1 MSPAHVWLQVK
12 QRAKPPLHFEMN
24 IAEEIFK
31 KANPDAVAIFY
42 DGQETTYAELDKKS
56 AAIAGQLRPLIE
68 SLPCPRVGLQCPD
81 GVDYIAH
88 ALGIL
93 RAGGCFVPI
102 APELS
107 ALERERLIEEV
118 HLDVIVK
125 QTQAGAVLLESPDH
139 ASPPP
144 DWIKPLTEIR
154 PAFIRFTSGTTGS
167 AKGITL
173 SHKTLLDRIT
183 AANAG
188 LGITPADRILW
199 VLPMSHHFAVS
210 IMLYL
215 WHGAGI
221 VLPHS
226 NLPGDLLEASK
237 RCGATVLY
245 AAPFHYEMLCG
256 AASGEGIH
264 WRLAVSTTA
273 PLSTSTAQAFHK
285 KFGLC
290 PAQALGIIEVG
301 LPCLNSP
308 APEFRPASIGRPQP
322 SFQAKLK
329 DSQLLLRGP
338 GCLDAYLSP
347 WKPRA
352 DILDGDGWFATGD
365 IAEIDEQGFI
375 TLLGRTSTA
384 ISIAGMKFFPDEVEF
399 VLNAHPAVE
408 CSRVIARKHPDFG
421 MVPIA
426 EVVAAAGVEPP
437 TRLDLLKLCRREL
450 SAHKVPVEIHFV
462 EKIPLTPSGKIKRQ

>member
-1 MSPAHVWLQVK
+1 
-12 QRAKPPLHFEMN
+12 MN

-31 KANPDAVAIFY
+31 KANPAAVAIFH
-42 DGQETTYAELDKKS
+42 DRQETTYAELDKKS
-56 AAIAGQLRPLIE
+56 TAFAERIRPLIE
-68 SLPCPRVGLQCPD
+68 NLPCPRVGLDWPD
-81 GVDYIAH
+81 GAEYIAC

-107 ALERERLIEEV
+107 ASERERLIEEV
-118 HLDVIVK
+118 HLDVIIK
-125 QTQAGAVLLESPDH
+125 QTQDGAVLLESPAH
-139 ASPPP
+139 SSPPC

-173 SHKTLLDRIT
+173 SHKTLLERIK
-183 AANAG
+183 AANDG

-215 WHGAGI
+215 WHGARI
-221 VLPHS
+221 VLPQS
-226 NLPGDLLEASK
+226 NLPGDILEASK

-308 APEFRPASIGRPQP
+308 TPEFRPASIGRPQP
-322 SFQAKLK
+322 SFEAKLK

-347 WKPRA
+347 WKPRT

-384 ISIAGMKFFPDEVEF
+384 ISIAGMKFFPDEVEL
-399 VLNAHPAVE
+399 VLNGHPAVE
-408 CSRVIARKHPDFG
+408 CSRVTARKHSDFG

-426 EVVAAAGVEPP
+426 EVVLASGVEPP
-437 TRLDLLKLCRREL
+437 SRLDLLRMCRREL

-462 EKIPLTPSGKIKRQ
+462 EKIPLTPSGKIKRP

>member
-1 MSPAHVWLQVK
+1 
-12 QRAKPPLHFEMN
+12 MN

-31 KANPDAVAIFY
+31 KADPAAVAIFHA
-42 DGQETTYAELDKKS
+42 GQETTYAELDKKS
-56 AAIAGQLRPLIE
+56 AAIAGQLRPLFE

-81 GVDYIAH
+81 GADYIAH

-102 APELS
+102 ATELS
-107 ALERERLIEEV
+107 GPERERLIEEV

-125 QTQAGAVLLESPDH
+125 QTQACGVLLESPAH

-183 AANAG
+183 AANDR

-273 PLSTSTAQAFHK
+273 PLSTSTAERFSK
-285 KFGLC
+285 KFGIY
-290 PAQALGIIEVG
+290 PSQALGIIEVG
-301 LPCLNSP
+301 LPCLNFPTP
-308 APEFRPASIGRPQP
+308 ARRPASIGRPQA
-322 SFQAKLK
+322 SFQAKLQ

-347 WKPRA
+347 WQPRSE
-352 DILDGDGWFATGD
+352 ILDDEGWFATGD
-365 IAEIDEQGFI
+365 IAEIDDEGFI

-384 ISIAGMKFFPDEVEF
+384 ISIGGMKFFPDEVEA
-399 VLNAHPAVE
+399 VLNTHPAVQL
-408 CSRVIARKHPDFG
+408 SRVMARSHPDFG
-421 MVPIA
+421 MVPVA
-426 EVVAAAGVEPP
+426 EVVLVSGAPAPP
-437 TRLDLLKLCRREL
+437 RLELLKLCRREL
-450 SAHKVPVEIHFV
+450 SAHKVPIEIRFV
-462 EKIPLTPSGKIKRQ
+462 DDIPQTPSGKIKRQ

>member
-1 MSPAHVWLQVK
+1 
-12 QRAKPPLHFEMN
+12 MN
-24 IAEEIFK
+24 IAEEIFR
-31 KANPDAVAIFY
+31 KADPNAVAVCH
-42 DGQETTYAELDKKS
+42 DGQETTYAALDKKS
-56 AAIAGQLRPLIE
+56 AAIAGRLRPLIE

-81 GVDYIAH
+81 GVDYIAY

-107 ALERERLIEEV
+107 ASERCRLIEEV
-118 HLDVIVK
+118 RLDVIVK
-125 QTQAGAVLLESPDH
+125 QTDVGAVLLESLAH
-139 ASPPP
+139 SSPPP

-154 PAFIRFTSGTTGS
+154 AAFIRFTSGTTGH

-173 SHKTLLDRIT
+173 SHQTLLDRIT
-183 AANAG
+183 AANDG

-215 WHGAGI
+215 WNGAGI
-221 VLPHS
+221 VLPLS
-226 NLPGDLLEASK
+226 SLPGDLIEASK
-237 RCGATVLY
+237 RTRATVLY
-245 AAPFHYEMLCG
+245 AAPFHYEMLSSCDG
-256 AASGEGIH
+256 HADVH

-273 PLSTSTAQAFHK
+273 ALSPSTAEK
-285 KFGLC
+285 ISKRFGIF
-290 PAQALGIIEVG
+290 PSQALGIIEVG

-308 APEFRPASIGRPQP
+308 APDLRPASIGLPQP

-347 WKPRA
+347 WQPRSE
-352 DILDGDGWFATGD
+352 ILDDEGWFPTGD
-365 IAEIDEQGFI
+365 IAEIDTQGFI
-375 TLLGRTSTA
+375 TLHGRTSTA
-384 ISIAGMKFFPDEVEF
+384 ISIGGMKFFPDEVEA
-399 VLNAHPAVE
+399 VLSTHPAVE
-408 CSRVIARKHPDFG
+408 LSRVFARLHPDFG

-426 EVVAAAGVEPP
+426 EVVIAAGVEPP
-437 TRLDLLKLCRREL
+437 SRLDLLKLCRREL
-450 SAHKVPVEIHFV
+450 SAHKIPVEIHFV
-462 EKIPLTPSGKIKRQ
+462 EKIQLTPSGKIKRQ

>member
-1 MSPAHVWLQVK
+1 
-12 QRAKPPLHFEMN
+12 MN

-31 KANPDAVAIFY
+31 KANPAAVAIFH
-42 DGQETTYAELDKKS
+42 DGQEKTYAELDKKS
-56 AAIAGQLRPLIE
+56 AAFAEKIRPLIE
-68 SLPCPRVGLQCPD
+68 NLPCPRVGLDCPD
-81 GVDYIAH
+81 GAEYIAC

-107 ALERERLIEEV
+107 APERERLIKQA
-118 HLDVIVK
+118 HLDVIIK
-125 QTQAGAVLLESPDH
+125 QNRDGAVLLESPAH
-139 ASPPP
+139 ASPSP

-167 AKGITL
+167 AKGVTL
-173 SHKTLLDRIT
+173 SHKTLLERIT
-183 AANAG
+183 AANEG

-215 WHGAGI
+215 CHGAGI
-221 VLPHS
+221 VVPRS

-256 AASGEGIH
+256 AASGDGIQ

-285 KFGLC
+285 KFGIC

-308 APEFRPASIGRPQP
+308 APELRPASIGRPQP
-322 SFQAKLK
+322 SFQAKLR

-347 WKPRA
+347 WKTRA
-352 DILDGDGWFATGD
+352 DILDGEGWFATGD
-365 IAEIDEQGFI
+365 IAERDEEGFV

-384 ISIAGMKFFPDEVEF
+384 ISIAGMKFFPDEVEL
-399 VLNAHPAVE
+399 VLNAHPAVQ
-408 CSRVIARKHPDFG
+408 CSRVMARSHPDFG

-426 EVVAAAGVEPP
+426 EVVVAAGVEAPS
-437 TRLDLLKLCRREL
+437 RLDLFTMCRREL

-462 EKIPLTPSGKIKRQ
+462 EKIPLTPSGKIKRL

>member
-1 MSPAHVWLQVK
+1 
-12 QRAKPPLHFEMN
+12 MN

-31 KANPDAVAIFY
+31 KANPAAVAIFHQ
-42 DGQETTYAELDKKS
+42 DGEWSYADLDKRS
-56 AAIAGQLRPLIE
+56 AAFAERIRPLIE
-68 SLPCPRVGLQCPD
+68 NLPCPRVGLHCPD
-81 GVDYIAH
+81 GAEYIAW

-107 ALERERLIEEV
+107 APERERLVSEV
-118 HLDVIVK
+118 RLDVLVRC
-125 QTQAGAVLLESPDH
+125 QPHGEASLEAISHSTPT
-139 ASPPP
+139 P
-144 DWIKPLTEIR
+144 DWLAPLAEIR
-154 PAFIRFTSGTTGS
+154 PALIRFTSGTTGS

-173 SHKTLLDRIT
+173 SHETLLDRIT
-183 AANAG
+183 AANDG
-188 LGITPADRILW
+188 LCITPSDRILW

-215 WHGAGI
+215 WHGAGM
-221 VLPHS
+221 VLPRS

-256 AASGEGIH
+256 AVPDDGIQ

-273 PLSTSTAQAFHK
+273 PLSTSTALAFHK
-285 KFGLC
+285 NFGIC

-301 LPCLNSP
+301 LPCLNAP
-308 APEFRPASIGRPQP
+308 APELRPASIGRPQP

-347 WKPRA
+347 WKTRA
-352 DILDGDGWFATGD
+352 DILDADGWFVTGD
-365 IAEIDEQGFI
+365 IAAIDEQGFV

-384 ISIAGMKFFPDEVEF
+384 ISIAGMKFFPDEVEL
-399 VLNAHPAVE
+399 VLNTHPAVE

-426 EVVAAAGVEPP
+426 EIVVSAGVEPP
-437 TRLDLLKLCRREL
+437 SRLDLLKMCRLEL

-462 EKIPLTPSGKIKRQ
+462 EKIPLTPSGKVKRQ